1 MSVEEV
7 FSRHVIVLDQYIQHI
22 DRLSENRKS
31 QGNFIGQWIRDDA
44 LHMAVGNIKAT
55 GDALSQSC
63 TRLSML
69 ALNNAV
75 SGEAA
80 ESLLTEI
87 VQAAGAFVAS
97 FE

>member
-1 MSVEEV
+1 MSVAEV
-7 FSRHVIVLDQYIQHI
+7 FSRYLIILEQFIQHI
-22 DRLSENRKS
+22 DRLSEIRKS

-44 LHMAVGNIKAT
+44 LHVAVSNMKAT

-75 SGEAA
+75 SAEAA
-80 ESLLTEI
+80 DSLLTEI
-87 VQAAGAFVAS
+87 AQAAGAYVAS